1 MTEYWVSQG
10 NKWCEFCKI
19 WIQNNPTS
27 IRNHDLGKRH
37 RECVDK
43 KLTDMRERSAAKDKE
58 LKKNE
63 KLLQQIEA
71 KATRSY
77 QKDIATAQQV
87 AKANGAPEDGLLL
100 SFGSVCYRLNITEVV
115 EESSRK
121 SETVASFESLSDWM
135 LDSASGYYYN
145 QTNGL
150 HYDSQSGFYYSDSIG
165 HWVTQDEAY
174 AAVKTSSGTK
184 VPLVKKSVS
193 SSGAGPSVGKPPGR
207 LVTASLNP
215 KRAVKGAASSV
226 DLGNNKRKRQDE
238 KPKKVSAEEKAALKA
253 REAARKRVEDR
264 EKPLLG
270 LYNRPF

>member
-19 WIQNNPTS
+19 WIQNNPSS

-37 RECVDK
+37 QECVDK
-43 KLTDMRERSAAKDKE
+43 KLTDMREKSAAKDKL
-58 LKKNE
+58 LKQNE

-77 QKDIATAQQV
+77 QKDMATAQEV
-87 AKANGAPEDGLLL
+87 AKANGAPEDGT
-100 SFGSVCYRLNITEVV
+100 R
-115 EESSRK
+115 
-121 SETVASFESLSDWM
+121 DWT

-145 QTNGL
+145 QSNGL
-150 HYDSQSGFYYSDSIG
+150 HYDSKSGFYYSDSIG

-174 AAVKTSSGTK
+174 AAAGKSSSGGTK
-184 VPLVKKSVS
+184 VPLVTKAVAS
-193 SSGAGPSVGKPPGR
+193 SKAGPSIGKPPGR
-207 LVTASLNP
+207 VVTALLNP

-226 DLGNNKRKRQDE
+226 DVGNNKRKRVDE
-238 KPKKVSAEEKAALKA
+238 KPKKVSAEERAALKA

-264 EKPLLG
+264 EKSLLG

>member
-27 IRNHDLGKRH
+27 IRNHELGKRH

-43 KLTDMRERSAAKDKE
+43 KLTDMREKSAAKDKE
-58 LKKNE
+58 LKQNE

-77 QKDIATAQQV
+77 QKDIATAHEV
-87 AKANGAPEDGLLL
+87 AKANGAPEDGT
-100 SFGSVCYRLNITEVV
+100 R
-115 EESSRK
+115 
-121 SETVASFESLSDWM
+121 DWV

-150 HYDSQSGFYYSDSIG
+150 HYDSKSGFYYSDSIG

-174 AAVKTSSGTK
+174 AAVKTSSDKGTK
-184 VPLVKKSVS
+184 VPPVKKPVPS
-193 SSGAGPSVGKPPGR
+193 SEAGPSMAKAPGR
-207 LVTASLNP
+207 VVSASLNP
-215 KRAVKGAASSV
+215 KRTVKGAASSV
-226 DLGNNKRKRQDE
+226 DIGNNKRKRQDE
-238 KPKKVSAEEKAALKA
+238 KPKKVSAEERAALKA

>member
-10 NKWCEFCKI
+10 NKWCDFCKI

-27 IRNHDLGKRH
+27 IRNHELGKRH

-43 KLTDMRERSAAKDKE
+43 KLTDMREKSAAKDKE

-87 AKANGAPEDGLLL
+87 AKANGAPEDGTA
-100 SFGSVCYRLNITEVV
+100 G
-115 EESSRK
+115 
-121 SETVASFESLSDWM
+121 WM

-150 HYDSQSGFYYSDSIG
+150 HYDSKSGFYYSDFIG

-174 AAVKTSSGTK
+174 AAVKTSSDKGTK
-184 VPLVKKSVS
+184 VPLVKKPMVPFSE
-193 SSGAGPSVGKPPGR
+193 AGPSLVKPPGR
-207 LVTASLNP
+207 LVSASLNP
-215 KRAVKGAASSV
+215 KRAVKGAPSSV
-226 DLGNNKRKRQDE
+226 DIGNNKRKRQDE
-238 KPKKVSAEEKAALKA
+238 KPKKVSAEEKAALRA
-253 REAARKRVEDR
+253 REAARKRVEER